1 MQLRK
6 SGNILVPF
14 RIRRA
19 LTEAILGPLFCVL
32 MLVLATPGAFA
43 QSESGKPASANA
55 AGTLNGTVLDPAGSV
70 VQNAAIAVKQES
82 TGQVS
87 KAMTDDHGHFSVSGL
102 NPGKYSIEVSAQ
114 GFGVANRTVQ
124 LTADRPEEVSIS
136 LAVGDVVQAVVV
148 DIATSDSLA
157 AQAAPMDGVLET
169 RSARTEISSP
179 FIQNFTSPVSD
190 YSELLQMVPGTFSV
204 NSNGV
209 GLGDSK
215 TYFRG
220 FKDGYYDITFD
231 GIPFEDTNSP
241 THHSWAFFPSQWI
254 GSVDFDRSPGS
265 ASTIGPTP
273 FGGSINLLS
282 HDLSARQGVRT
293 SFSYGSFNTKLF
305 DVNYDSGD
313 FGGQSKKSSLFAD
326 IHRLTSDGYQT
337 FNFQN
342 RTAGSIKYRYKFSDK
357 TVLTGFAGLLLLK
370 SNTPNAKGPTRA
382 QVAQFGDNFLLTGDP
397 ASPLY
402 YKFYTYR
409 VPTDF
414 EYVDLNSQLG
424 HGWIIDVKPY
434 TYYYYNKQ
442 FYNNSATS
450 ITTTSAVDKLNSYR
464 KYGENF
470 VATQVSKFG
479 IFHAGL
485 WYEWANTDRYQIPS
499 DPRTRVDTAL
509 PNFHEKFITKSIQPY
524 AEFSYHATSK
534 LTLTGGVKY
543 AYYRQDLTQFADNG
557 KTVGNLGGQS
567 SVFHSA
573 AYRSVMPSFDVNYRL
588 RNNWSVYWQFATGS
602 VIPPSSVFDVKNGAV
617 TTLPKPTTSKTYQG
631 GSVLKLKRLT
641 LNADAYYTHFQNDYS
656 PSPDPNTPTATQY
669 TASGDSVSKGFEAEA
684 NVYVTRGLSVYANT
698 TVGTARFVTSGLS
711 SFGLWVANTPSNTE
725 AIGVSYHQKYFDV
738 GFFNKRV
745 GPMWNDN
752 TANNGSTLNQVI
764 PINPFNIT
772 NLFFNFT
779 LRNRSRFDQTKF
791 RFSVN
796 NLFDQH
802 NITSV
807 TQVAKGPLYVP
818 GPGDTLGMLP
828 GRSVTLTIT
837 FGYSPKG
844 R

>member
-1 MQLRK
+1 MKTPPGSNQT
-6 SGNILVPF
+6 
-14 RIRRA
+14 IRHAPA
-19 LTEAILGPLFCVL
+19 LLLALLI
-32 MLVLATPGAFA
+32 LVLAATGAFA
-43 QSESGKPASANA
+43 QPASRNV
-55 AGTLNGTVLDPAGSV
+55 AGTLSGTVIDPTGAVVPGASV
-70 VQNAAIAVKQES
+70 AVKDES
-82 TGQVS
+82 TGR
-87 KAMTDDHGHFSVSGL
+87 MTKTTTDQQGHFSVADL
-102 NPGKYSIEVSAQ
+102 PAGKYNLEVSAQ
-114 GFGVANRTVQ
+114 GFAVGNRTVQ
-124 LTADRPEEVSIS
+124 VGADRPEDISIS
-136 LAVGDVVQAVVV
+136 LAVGDVVQAVIV

-157 AQAAPMDGVLET
+157 AQAAPMDSVLET

-190 YSELLQMVPGTFSV
+190 YSELLQMAPGTFSV
-204 NSNGV
+204 NANGV

-220 FKDGYYDITFD
+220 FKDGLYDITFD

-273 FGGSINLLS
+273 VGGSINLLS
-282 HDLSARQGVRT
+282 RELPSRQAVRT
-293 SFSYGSFNTKLF
+293 SFSYGSFNTKLT
-305 DVNYDSGD
+305 DVSYDSGD
-313 FGGQSKKSSLFAD
+313 FGGKNKNSSLTAD

-337 FNFQN
+337 FNFQTRN
-342 RTAGSIKYRYKFSDK
+342 AGSIKYRYTFSQK
-357 TVLTGFAGLLLLK
+357 TALTAFGSLLLLK

-382 QVAQFGDNFLLTGDP
+382 QVAQFGDNFLLTSDP

-402 YKFYTYR
+402 YGFYTYR

-470 VATQVSKFG
+470 VATQVSRFG
-479 IFHAGL
+479 VFHAGL

-499 DPRTRVDTAL
+499 DPRTRVDAVL
-509 PNFHEKFITKSIQPY
+509 PNFHETFITKSVQPY
-524 AEFSYHATSK
+524 AEFAYHATNK
-534 LTLTGGVKY
+534 LTLTGGIKY
-543 AYYRQDLTQFADNG
+543 AFYRQDLTQFADNG
-557 KTVGNLGGQS
+557 KTVGNLGGQP

-573 AYRSVMPSFDVNYRL
+573 AYHSYLPSFDVNYRL
-588 RNNWSVYWQFATGS
+588 RNNWSVYGQYATGS

-617 TTLPKPTTSKTYQG
+617 STLPKPTNAKTYQG

-641 LNADAYYTHFQNDYS
+641 LNADVYCTYFQNDYS
-656 PSPDPNTPTATQY
+656 PSPDPSTPGATQY
-669 TASGDSVSKGFEAEA
+669 TASGDSTSKGFEAES
-684 NVYVTRGLSVYANT
+684 NVYITRGLSVYFNA
-698 TVGTARFVTSGLS
+698 TVGRARYVTSGLPS
-711 SFGLWVANTPSNTE
+711 NGLWVANTPSNTE
-725 AIGVSYHQKYFDV
+725 ALGISYHQKYFDV

-745 GPMWNDN
+745 GPTWNDN
-752 TANNGSTLNQVI
+752 TATNGSTLNQVV
-764 PINPFNIT
+764 PIAPFNIT

-791 RFSVN
+791 RLSVN

-807 TQVAKGPLYVP
+807 TQVVKGPVYTP
-818 GPGDTLGMLP
+818 GPGDTLGLLP
-828 GRSVTLTIT
+828 GRSITLTIT

>member
-1 MQLRK
+1 MKTRPRSNQTTRHAPALLL
-6 SGNILVPF
+6 GLMILVF
-14 RIRRA
+14 A
-19 LTEAILGPLFCVL
+19 AADV
-32 MLVLATPGAFA
+32 FA
-43 QSESGKPASANA
+43 QSETGKSASRNV
-55 AGTLNGTVLDPAGSV
+55 AGTLSGTVVDPTGAVVPGASV
-70 VQNAAIAVKQES
+70 AVKEES
-82 TGQVS
+82 TGRVT
-87 KAMTDDHGHFSVSGL
+87 KTTTDEQGHFSVADL
-102 NPGKYSIEVSAQ
+102 PAGKYSLEVSAQ
-114 GFGVANRTVQ
+114 GFAVGNRTFQVSG
-124 LTADRPEEVSIS
+124 DRPEDVSIS
-136 LAVGDVVQAVVV
+136 LAVGDVVQAVIV

-157 AQAAPMDGVLET
+157 AQAAPMDSVLET

-190 YSELLQMVPGTFSV
+190 YSELLQMAPGTFSV
-204 NSNGV
+204 NANGV

-220 FKDGYYDITFD
+220 FKDGLYDITFD

-282 HDLSARQGVRT
+282 RELPGRQAVRT
-293 SFSYGSFNTKLF
+293 SFTYGSFNTKLL
-305 DVNYDSGD
+305 DISYDSGD
-313 FGGQSKKSSLFAD
+313 FGGKKKKSSLTAD

-342 RTAGSIKYRYKFSDK
+342 RGAGSIKYRYKFSQK
-357 TVLTGFAGLLLLK
+357 ATLTAFASLLLLK

-382 QVAQFGDNFLLTGDP
+382 QIAQFGDNFLLTGDP

-479 IFHAGL
+479 VFHGGI

-499 DPRTRVDTAL
+499 DPRTRVDATL
-509 PNFHEKFITKSIQPY
+509 PNFHEMFITKSIQPY
-524 AEFSYHATSK
+524 AEFAYHATNK
-534 LTLTGGVKY
+534 LTLTGGMKY
-543 AYYRQDLTQFADNG
+543 AFYRQDLTQFADNG
-557 KTVGNLGGQS
+557 KTVGNLGGQP

-573 AYRSVMPSFDVNYRL
+573 SYSSYLPSFDVNYRL
-588 RNNWSVYWQFATGS
+588 RNNWSVYGQFATGS

-617 TTLPKPTTSKTYQG
+617 TTLPKPTNAKTYQG

-641 LNADAYYTHFQNDYS
+641 LNADVYYTHFQNDYS
-656 PSPDPNTPTATQY
+656 PSPDPNTPGATQY
-669 TASGDSVSKGFEAEA
+669 TASGDSISKGFEAES
-684 NVYVTRGLSVYANT
+684 NVYITRGLSVYFNA
-698 TVGTARFVTSGLS
+698 TVGRARYVTSGLPS
-711 SFGLWVANTPSNTE
+711 NGLWVANTPSNTE
-725 AIGVSYHQKYFDV
+725 ALGISYHQKYFDV

-752 TANNGSTLNQVI
+752 TATNGSTLNQVI
-764 PINPFNIT
+764 PIDPFNIT

-779 LRNRSRFDQTKF
+779 LRNHSHFDQTKF
-791 RFSVN
+791 RLSVN

-807 TQVAKGPLYVP
+807 TQVVKGPVYTP
-818 GPGDTLGMLP
+818 GPGDTLGLLP
-828 GRSVTLTIT
+828 GRSITLTIT